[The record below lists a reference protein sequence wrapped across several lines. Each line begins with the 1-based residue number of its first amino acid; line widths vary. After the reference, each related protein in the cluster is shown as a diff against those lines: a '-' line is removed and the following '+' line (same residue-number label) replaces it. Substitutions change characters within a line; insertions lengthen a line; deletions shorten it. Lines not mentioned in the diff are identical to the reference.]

1 MPEFQS
7 KSFALLEIYVVFGE
21 SCGFFGEEVGVEK
34 KKKEKENRS
43 IPCIPLSLTHLK
55 IYLGLKEN
63 IFKLFKIYLY
73 CEI

>member
-21 SCGFFGEEVGVEK
+21 SWEFLGEEVGVEK
-34 KKKEKENRS
+34 KEEKENRS

-63 IFKLFKIYLY
+63 IFKIYLY
-73 CEI
+73 CEV

>member
-21 SCGFFGEEVGVEK
+21 SWGFFGEEVGVEK
-34 KKKEKENRS
+34 KEEKENRS

-63 IFKLFKIYLY
+63 IFKIYLY
-73 CEI
+73 CEV

>member
-21 SCGFFGEEVGVEK
+21 SWEFFGEEVGVEK
-34 KKKEKENRS
+34 KEEKENRS

-63 IFKLFKIYLY
+63 IFKIYLY
-73 CEI
+73 CEV